1 MYVSYNDMKV
11 VHYGERMVLTL
22 VSEVPVDSKRLPW
35 ESWVEQEEEEKAIGY
50 HEYNVHE
57 DRLYVH
63 TWIACTCTA
72 G

>member
-1 MYVSYNDMKV
+1 
-11 VHYGERMVLTL
+11 MVLTL
-22 VSEVPVDSKRLPW
+22 VSEVPVDSKRLSW

-50 HEYNVHE
+50 HEQNVHE
-57 DRLYVH
+57 DRLCVH